1 MKSRPFNKTTKRCK
15 EKEEEGKGYVRTVT
29 SRWTVN
35 YEMESG
41 CPRLASRLDVTIT
54 G

>member
-29 SRWTVN
+29 SRWTVG
-35 YEMESG
+35 YETQAAG
-41 CPRLASRLDVTIT
+41 PV
-54 G
+54 